1 MVLGFLHGAMTLPCC
16 LALLSAAAASPTPPP
31 TACPAPAPN
40 ARPPYPYPTHTN
52 PAWPTGGFPPLPWA
66 DASDAASWTMRAAT
80 FANFLGNDTGP
91 MNPALLHNVSALGL
105 AGLGWEMGDHLPT
118 DPAGVINPQQIGKLE
133 ERQSVAA
140 AALKRLRPG
149 VRVLS
154 SADIACTAAFWRV
167 SQAAM
172 ANASLAAQLFLHWP
186 NGTLFLD
193 SWGDTPAPW
202 WNFSNP
208 VAVDFWIQQGPIAT
222 AMADPNIDGVCATPH
237 PAHHHHHAA
246 TITFS
251 GIR

>member
-1 MVLGFLHGAMTLPCC
+1 MSVYVVTGSDEGRVVEE
-16 LALLSAAAASPTPPP
+16 AAALFEELKPPGSDEF
-31 TACPAPAPN
+31 ANEIIEGVADN
-40 ARPPYPYPTHTN
+40 AE
-52 PAWPTGGFPPLPWA
+52 
-66 DASDAASWTMRAAT
+66 DAFQKAASANEALQTIGFFGGDKVVWLKG
-80 FANFLGNDTGP
+80 ANFLGNDTGP

-105 AGLGWEMGDHLPT
+105 AGLGWQMEDHLPT

-133 ERQSVAA
+133 QRQSVAS
-140 AALKRLRPG
+140 AALKRLHPG

-202 WNFSNP
+202 WNFSDP
-208 VAVDFWIQQGPIAT
+208 AAVEFWIQEGPIAT
-222 AMADPNIDGVCATPH
+222 AMHDTYWQWIQDPAYRIEIEYDTEPSA
-237 PAHHHHHAA
+237 
-246 TITFS
+246 
-251 GIR
+251 